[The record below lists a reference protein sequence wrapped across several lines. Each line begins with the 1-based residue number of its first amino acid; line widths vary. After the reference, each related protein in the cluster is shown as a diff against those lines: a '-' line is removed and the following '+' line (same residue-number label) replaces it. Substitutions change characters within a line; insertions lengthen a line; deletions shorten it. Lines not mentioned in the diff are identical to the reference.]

1 MRPADGSHRR
11 PEPRHYVP
19 PCGVRFAHLSLGYP
33 PARLFS
39 FETARRAAQPA
50 QACLRWG
57 RRFAAPWKDST
68 SPKIIPTTTDIYPN
82 TQTQSRKKK
91 PPSPRSRPRRCANN
105 APLRLPVRRS
115 APREGGSSLV
125 SRTPGQKTGR
135 LLRATASRLVCQR
148 QTSGFPGPP
157 FGGCYGAAGPL
168 SASRLRPNPS
178 APRSLRAQRSR
189 HRQSAVSRPLL
200 RAPFTRKKASR
211 IFRRQPNEGGGCRS
225 KNVLTGTV
233 SQSEGRPL

>member
-1 MRPADGSHRR
+1 MR
-11 PEPRHYVP
+11 
-19 PCGVRFAHLSLGYP
+19 CSLRSPVFRITPGAP
-33 PARLFS
+33 FL

-68 SPKIIPTTTDIYPN
+68 SPENTTNNHRHLPN

-91 PPSPRSRPRRCANN
+91 PPSQRRGPRRCANN
-105 APLRLPVRRS
+105 APLRL
-115 APREGGSSLV
+115 SSLV
-125 SRTPGQKTGR
+125 SEFRARNPVACYAQPRAGLFAKGKHPVS
-135 LLRATASRLVCQR
+135 LALHSAAATAL
-148 QTSGFPGPP
+148 PGR
-157 FGGCYGAAGPL
+157 CPL
-168 SASRLRPNPS
+168 RVSPGTTQ
-178 APRSLRAQRSR
+178 PRSLRAQRSR

-200 RAPFTRKKASR
+200 CAPFTRKRASR
-211 IFRRQPNEGGGCRS
+211 IFRRQPNRGGGCRS